1 MAQDIS
7 YTLKSLQYKKRS
19 KGFASAVTILLAA
32 ILALL
37 SYKVIEI
44 GIIGV
49 NVNTEKQILDT
60 CSIVA
65 GQSIIR
71 TNNIQEVCN
80 ENFLNQCSIDID
92 QGNGRLSC
100 IDLGLD
106 CEENKCK
113 RIIQVTSNYNPG
125 RGDVSKSVEVHINE
139 ETHDVNIVDAAVIM
153 LLDFSGS
160 MQGNRISQLK
170 NTVREFI
177 GNNYNL
183 SYSVILYN
191 NSIITTSNINKG
203 QNHNQS
209 VLSIIN
215 TTAAGGGTN
224 FINPLREALGQIQ
237 ASGYEVYYILLIS
250 DGSPNEGASPSQV
263 FVENNIRNISGDFC
277 ISSTVQNP
285 CITLFSLGVDNA
297 NTNLLESLVGNS
309 INQDANQ
316 YSYNV
321 NANQTSEAFNAIIEE
336 IMCRIG
342 PIIADGVLY
351 VFNELEILEENI
363 DYIYDNQS
371 RLLKFYDVEPFNICS
386 EMLNNNSNITIR
398 WNKPD
403 LIILD

>member
-7 YTLKSLQYKKRS
+7 YILKSLQYKKRS

-32 ILALL
+32 MLALL
-37 SYKVIEI
+37 SYKVIQI

-60 CSIVA
+60 CSIIA

-71 TNNIQEVCN
+71 TNSIQEVCN

-92 QGNGRLSC
+92 QGNGMFSC

-215 TTAAGGGTN
+215 TTTAGGGTN

-237 ASGYEVYYILLIS
+237 TSGYEVYYILLIS

-263 FVENNIRNISGDFC
+263 FVENNIRNINGDFC
-277 ISSTVQNP
+277 ISSTIQNP

-316 YSYNV
+316 YAYNV

-351 VFNELEILEENI
+351 VFNKLEILEENI

-386 EMLNNNSNITIR
+386 EMLDNNSNITIR
-398 WNKPD
+398 WGKPD